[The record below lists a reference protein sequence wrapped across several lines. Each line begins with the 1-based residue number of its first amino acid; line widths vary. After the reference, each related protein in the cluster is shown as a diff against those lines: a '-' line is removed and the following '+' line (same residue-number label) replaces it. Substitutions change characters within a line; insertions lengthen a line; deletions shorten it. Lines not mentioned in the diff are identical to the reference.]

1 MPDGFVCQGLL
12 NTKIRT
18 LFKEAIKCVHL
29 ENDRYPGITHLNLCG
44 YIHYTHIFFIRYV
57 YFSHDAVFIGM
68 KQQRLVMLYLSAI
81 EQKKNKV
88 TTVIALIL
96 NYVTI

>member
-1 MPDGFVCQGLL
+1 MD
-12 NTKIRT
+12 T
-18 LFKEAIKCVHL
+18 L
-29 ENDRYPGITHLNLCG
+29 ITHTFLL
-44 YIHYTHIFFIRYV
+44 RYV

-81 EQKKNKV
+81 EQKKNNKV

-96 NYVTI
+96 NYVTILWLILYYELRHLKK